1 MLNEKFDELN
11 SYLNGTKEVPPI
23 VGVESTIPYSTGV
36 VSLSVRKD
44 FGLMVD
50 IKFKKS
56 YDTAFLDSQYDQTI
70 NLATAKEYVEFFS
83 LIAKHLEKNIGDS
96 K

>member
-11 SYLNGTKEVPPI
+11 SYFNGTKEVPPI
-23 VGVESTIPYSTGV
+23 AGVESLIPYSTGF
-36 VSLSVRKD
+36 VSLSVKKD

-56 YDTAFLDSQYDQTI
+56 YDTELLDSHYQQTI

-83 LIAKHLEKNIGDS
+83 LIVKHLEKNIGDS